1 MPRQNFQISNSRP
14 PLAGLINLA
23 GDDCGEVMQLVSESS
38 GKICSATQDLKQTT
52 SSI

>member
-1 MPRQNFQISNSRP
+1 
-14 PLAGLINLA
+14 
-23 GDDCGEVMQLVSESS
+23 MQLVSESS